1 MNRRSST
8 GIIAEHATVWGKKSR
23 FWQMLRPRA
32 AIGPF
37 YRASQCVK
45 RTVEGIALASPGCLR
60 GGRRDHGRAFR
71 NGRLLHFE
79 AEFPHQRAPFGLLAV
94 DLGGVVVGR
103 ALDRVGPFPAQPLLH
118 VFGSERALELAVEPV
133 DDGARRAG

>member
-1 MNRRSST
+1 MNCRSST

-23 FWQMLRPRA
+23 FWQMLRPGA

-45 RTVEGIALASPGCLR
+45 RTVEGIALAWPGCSP
-60 GGRRDHGRAFR
+60 RRTARSGACLW
-71 NGRLLHFE
+71 NGRLLHFQ

-94 DLGGVVVGR
+94 DLGGIVVGR

>member
-1 MNRRSST
+1 
-8 GIIAEHATVWGKKSR
+8 
-23 FWQMLRPRA
+23 MLRPGA

-37 YRASQCVK
+37 SKASQLVK
-45 RTVEGIALASPGCLR
+45 ITVEDIALAWARPSP
-60 GGRRDHGRAFR
+60 RRTRASR

-79 AEFPHQRAPFGLLAV
+79 AEFPHQCAPFGLLAV

-103 ALDRVGPFPAQPLLH
+103 ARDRVGPFPAQPLLH